1 MSDLYRVA
9 EFARLAGVTVRT
21 LQYYDRIGLLKP
33 AQTTEGGHRLYRR
46 RDLLRL
52 QQILTLTWMGYKHD
66 QIKELIESPG
76 YDLRM
81 ALRMQK
87 AAIDSQIATLQAASD
102 ALAHALSAG
111 ALEAGM
117 LDGDAVGAVIQAVM
131 APAEGQWARDFYS
144 DEAWAGVVTR
154 RMQYAPE
161 EIAQFTRNWQELVDQ
176 FDELRH
182 WPPDSEPV
190 QKLAATMAGY
200 LDMFTAGDAETAA
213 GLERMWAT
221 GQAVPASYRLA
232 DAELERLMAEALT
245 IYREKRNQ

>member
-1 MSDLYRVA
+1 
-9 EFARLAGVTVRT
+9 
-21 LQYYDRIGLLKP
+21 
-33 AQTTEGGHRLYRR
+33 
-46 RDLLRL
+46 
-52 QQILTLTWMGYKHD
+52 MGFKLD
-66 QIKELIESPG
+66 QIKELIESRQ
-76 YDLRM
+76 YDLRT

-102 ALAHALSAG
+102 ALAHALNAS

-117 LDGDAVGAVIQAVM
+117 IDGGGVGAVIRAVM
-131 APAEGQWARDFYS
+131 APPEGQWARDFYS
-144 DEAWAGVVTR
+144 DEAWAGIVTR

-161 EIAQFTRNWQELVDQ
+161 EIAQFTRDWQELIDQ

-221 GQAVPASYRLA
+221 DDAVPASYRLA
-232 DAELERLMAEALT
+232 DADLDRFMAEALT
-245 IYREKRNQ
+245 IYRQKRN

>member
-21 LQYYDRIGLLKP
+21 LQYYDRIDLLKP
-33 AQTTEGGHRLYRR
+33 AQSTEGGHRLYQR

-52 QQILTLTWMGYKHD
+52 QQILTLKWMGFKLD
-66 QIKELIESPG
+66 QIKQLIESPQ
-76 YDLRM
+76 YDLRT

-117 LDGDAVGAVIQAVM
+117 LDGDAVGTVIQAVM
-131 APAEGQWARDFYS
+131 APPEGQWARDFYS

-190 QKLAATMAGY
+190 QKLAATMACY
-200 LDMFTAGDAETAA
+200 LDMFTAGDAQTAA
-213 GLERMWAT
+213 GLERM
-221 GQAVPASYRLA
+221 
-232 DAELERLMAEALT
+232 
-245 IYREKRNQ
+245 